1 MKASFELC
9 KLFRN
14 TGEPK
19 DLPKKHTLLQQGEIS
34 KHAYFVESGCLR
46 LWYND
51 EGNDVSVKFF
61 LTGELVASLV
71 SFYLEQ
77 PSKFGIETIVPS
89 VVRIATKQTFLNQ
102 FDQSPHFRD
111 YMFSVSVH
119 CMSDYQDLFL
129 NRIMNNPESRYRQ
142 LTEQD
147 PRLLEIVPQHYL
159 ASYLGITPVSLSR
172 IRKKISN
179 H

>member
-77 PSKFGIETIVPS
+77 PSKFGIEPIRDILSFELLDKPS
-89 VVRIATKQTFLNQ
+89 LDSELQSTESLPLLCSCGFCYIRRLN
-102 FDQSPHFRD
+102 
-111 YMFSVSVH
+111 
-119 CMSDYQDLFL
+119 
-129 NRIMNNPESRYRQ
+129 
-142 LTEQD
+142 
-147 PRLLEIVPQHYL
+147 
-159 ASYLGITPVSLSR
+159 
-172 IRKKISN
+172 
-179 H
+179 